1 MPSIL
6 IAEDHSVVRMGIIFL
21 VKELYADAEIIETE
35 TFDEAIQ
42 VLNKRHFDV
51 LLLDIHIP
59 GGDNLQMV
67 EAVKLRQPAT
77 AVLIV
82 SSYDEQLYALRYI
95 RAGAH
100 GYLQKNAGPEEIKKA
115 IKKVLNNEKYISQL
129 IREQLV
135 MQKLDPNNKQN
146 EVDTLSNRETE
157 IMQLLVRGSSTSE
170 IKETLNIQD
179 STVSTYKVKIF
190 EKMQVSNVVELA
202 EKLRL
207 LNYHI

>member
-21 VKELYADAEIIETE
+21 VKELYPDAKIIEAE
-35 TFDEAIQ
+35 TFDEVIH
-42 VLNKRHFDV
+42 VLNNRHFDL

-67 EAVKLRQPAT
+67 EAVKLRQPTT
-77 AVLIV
+77 AVLVV

-100 GYLQKNAGPEEIKKA
+100 GYLQKNARPEEIKKA
-115 IKKVLNNEKYISQL
+115 IKKVLNNEKYISQF

-135 MQKLDPNNKQN
+135 MQKLDPANKQN

-170 IKETLNIQD
+170 IKQALNIQD
-179 STVSTYKVKIF
+179 STVSTYKAKIF

-207 LNYHI
+207 LNYHV

>member
-1 MPSIL
+1 
-6 IAEDHSVVRMGIIFL
+6 MGIIFL
-21 VKELYADAEIIETE
+21 VKELYPDAKIIEAE
-35 TFDEAIQ
+35 TFDEVIQ
-42 VLNKRHFDV
+42 VLNNRHFDL

-67 EAVKLRQPAT
+67 EAVKLRQPTT
-77 AVLIV
+77 AVLVV

-100 GYLQKNAGPEEIKKA
+100 GYLQKNARPEEIKKA
-115 IKKVLNNEKYISQL
+115 IKKVLNNEKYISQF

-135 MQKLDPNNKQN
+135 MQKLDPANKQN

-170 IKETLNIQD
+170 IKQALNIQD
-179 STVSTYKVKIF
+179 STVSTYKAKIF

-207 LNYHI
+207 LNYHV

>member
-21 VKELYADAEIIETE
+21 VKELYADAEIIEAE
-35 TFDEAIQ
+35 TFDEVIQ
-42 VLNKRHFDV
+42 VLNNRHFDL

-100 GYLQKNAGPEEIKKA
+100 GYLQKNTSPEEIKKA
-115 IKKVLNNEKYISQL
+115 IKKVLNNEKYIGQL

-135 MQKLDPNNKQN
+135 MQKLDPASKQS
-146 EVDTLSNRETE
+146 ETDTLSNRETE
-157 IMQLLVRGSSTSE
+157 IMQFLVRGSSTSE
-170 IKETLNIQD
+170 IKEALNIQD
-179 STVSTYKVKIF
+179 STVSTYKAKIF

-207 LNYHI
+207 LNYHV